1 MTIVLSLGGGAFEHF
16 DYDTENLRAFE
27 AAARALRPGGRLLMQ
42 TPNLLH
48 VQAHLTPRTWF
59 QDEETIE
66 LIEQHY
72 NEPTRRLEGIRRT
85 LVEFDSPDC
94 SEPAPFQR
102 RLYSIEE
109 LAGIFET
116 VGLYLADVFDEDGR
130 PWSPGDVERE
140 LYVEA
145 RC

>member
-1 MTIVLSLGGGAFEHF
+1 MATRDEFELGGSSK
-16 DYDTENLRAFE
+16 LVP
-27 AAARALRPGGRLLMQ
+27 AALLLWALSGDLHIRLAMLE
-42 TPNLLH
+42 LH

-72 NEPTRRLEGIRRT
+72 NEPTHRLEGIRRT
-85 LVEFDSPDC
+85 LVEFDPPNC

-102 RLYSIEE
+102 RLYTIEE
-109 LAGIFET
+109 LAEIFET